1 MNTFSVYIR
10 KYGGWIPI
18 DGTPVFPFSFG
29 RLLDERLNEAYVT
42 LYNSST
48 KEFRPTEDIKIVITY
63 ADGVTTTQY
72 YIIARDD
79 AKEQTPGKG
88 KYKHQL
94 YLVER
99 TKLLE
104 GIVCQSITFTNA
116 RGVDY
121 PFGSAKV
128 PPVDAR
134 TDITYASIYE
144 YPFSGHGISLAS
156 PIRKSENYYMPGIT
170 AVASGYLSAY
180 IDSGHPNAQ
189 LKTTATVVNNVKQSY
204 VKYIDD
210 SGGEVIHYP
219 ETDSELSVE
228 YEIKASRL
236 GNIITIKYGV
246 CIAEPSVNETWVGTF
261 LEFSYSIPTALSLC
275 PVEPWNIA
283 SCVNRVLSLA
293 IPLRKGETKKYQLN
307 PMTSQESELAK
318 IKAPEFTMTQCTLR
332 EQLRV
337 IGGFIHAEPRLTW
350 DDTYGDIIT
359 FDDYG
364 SPRATSFSKP
374 YSIDS
379 RTWDIND
386 YATSLDTTASN
397 IVNSLSYAEGST
409 FEPNGNQTRTVRTE
423 TMYVRVNEE
432 NAVVET
438 TFPIYD
444 ILSVSCGL
452 IVGQT
457 NDTTAG
463 EKYRFAPHNI
473 TPYVFERAQYNLLS
487 SYSGYYPS
495 SKSYAIYYTQG
506 QKNIEGLFF
515 KPENAVSPVLEF
527 YSIVNI
533 LSAATG
539 FSATEIRN
547 NLSIDGYAML
557 CFRVEYIPIFQT
569 RFQHGKNQML
579 SSDVKDYTVV
589 YNQSGNMLESNYY
602 GENVKG
608 AVARIGNV
616 EKSLTYYTR
625 DSAQPGLGWMLNG
638 YAVSAINR
646 QIDPESSKITVGLSK
661 DFNRISQYIGISSN
675 KRLYEVSEKQA
686 YARTVLLHE
695 KIYVGARQINKDTL
709 FADYAAITQIFDKS
723 SSFAETNYVEKV
735 SAVNAY
741 GANGQA
747 GTDYLQ
753 PVQLPVTA
761 SAFGNSM
768 VFSWSYKDNYSAGTK
783 VEWKAKDS
791 IGGYWQNDVPYAD
804 YYGKF
809 KYYYF
814 NLIDNSS
821 PDIADNTSKAL
832 TLPEVS
838 NRLTKG
844 TVTTGADK
852 PLLIMKDSR
861 EILQFNYEVEFV
873 STSPEIIIGSGMPLS
888 CSLVSNVPRF
898 IGTGST
904 KDYNVP
910 YLYFTNSSNPIS
922 KFTRKI
928 KTSDLSTNET
938 NKPASKPI
946 PLYSE
951 SKQSICKT
959 IYSSIGDGTTPQC
972 VKLTFWD
979 GRTVGDVCLSG
990 TSWEEIKTAAGF
1002 GRHMVI
1008 ATKIQQVSKRYVDEN
1023 GTEKVV
1029 VEETGGD
1036 IMAIIND
1043 MDAFFRAFG
1052 SNLGTS
1058 EAQLSIYFTFGK

>member
-48 KEFRPTEDIKIVITY
+48 KEFRPTDDIKVVINY
-63 ADGVTTTQY
+63 ADGITSTQY

-121 PFGSAKV
+121 EFGKSSV
-128 PPVDAR
+128 QPEDAR
-134 TDITYASIYE
+134 PAGSPFPSIDDDTFAGNGVPLPSPISKTATYAVPSI
-144 YPFSGHGISLAS
+144 A
-156 PIRKSENYYMPGIT
+156 
-170 AVASGYLSAY
+170 AVASKYLYAY
-180 IDSGHPNAQ
+180 QGADPSAQ
-189 LKTTATVVNNVKQSY
+189 LKAKINTVDGDITSY
-204 VKYIDD
+204 VAYNTHPGGDIVNLSSD
-210 SGGEVIHYP
+210 SQLT
-219 ETDSELSVE
+219 ETL
-228 YEIKASRL
+228 
-236 GNIITIKYGV
+236 ITITSGLTDILTVTYGV
-246 CIAEPSVNETWVGTF
+246 CIGVPEPSGTWSGTF
-261 LEFSYSIPTALSLC
+261 LQFSYNILCASSLY

-293 IPLRKGETKKYQLN
+293 IPLRKGETKKYKLN
-307 PMTSQESELAK
+307 PMTSQEAELAK

-350 DDTYGDIIT
+350 DDTYGDIIV

-364 SPRATSFSKP
+364 SPKTTSFDKP
-374 YSIDS
+374 YSIDN

-409 FEPNGNQTRTVRTE
+409 FEPNGKQTRTVRTE
-423 TMYVRVNEE
+423 TMYVRVSEE

-452 IVGQT
+452 IKGQSGNT
-457 NDTTAG
+457 PAG
-463 EKYRFAPHNI
+463 SEYRFPPNNI

-515 KPENAVSPVLEF
+515 KPENAISPALEF

-539 FSATEIRN
+539 FSATEIKN
-547 NLSIDGYAML
+547 NLSTDGYAML

-608 AVARIGNV
+608 AAARIGNV

-625 DSAQPGLGWMLNG
+625 DSAQPGLGWMLDG

-695 KIYVGARQINKDTL
+695 KIYVGARQIKEDTL
-709 FADYAAITQIFDKS
+709 FADYNAITQIFDKS

-741 GANGQA
+741 GANGQT
-747 GTDYLQ
+747 GTDYKQ

-783 VEWKAKDS
+783 VEWKAKDKV
-791 IGGYWQNDVPYAD
+791 GGYWQNDVPYSD

-814 NLIDNSS
+814 NLIDNSL
-821 PDIADNTSKAL
+821 IKDNTSKAL

-838 NRLTKG
+838 DRLTKG

-873 STSPEIIIGSGMPLS
+873 STSPEIIIGSGMPLA
-888 CSLVSNVPRF
+888 CSLVSNIPRT
-898 IGTGST
+898 IGTGSNE
-904 KDYNVP
+904 DYNVP

-928 KTSDLSTNET
+928 KTSDLNSRN
-938 NKPASKPI
+938 PI

-951 SKQSICKT
+951 SKQSICKI
-959 IYSSIGDGTTPQC
+959 IYSSISEGSKPQC
-972 VKLTFWD
+972 VA
-979 GRTVGDVCLSG
+979 LSFRDKSQG
-990 TSWEEIKTAAGF
+990 GNPSLSDSAWNQYLSAVANKE
-1002 GRHMVI
+1002 HMVI

-1029 VEETGGD
+1029 VEESGGD
-1036 IMAIIND
+1036 IMAIVND
-1043 MDAFFRAFG
+1043 LSAFNIRFG
-1052 SNLGTS
+1052 KNL
-1058 EAQLSIYFTFGK
+1058 EAGATGPEQLIIYFTFGK

>member
-29 RLLDERLNEAYVT
+29 KLLDERLNEAYVT

-48 KEFRPTEDIKIVITY
+48 KEFRPTEDIKVVITY
-63 ADGVTTTQY
+63 SDGISSTQY

-104 GIVCQSITFTNA
+104 GVVCQSITFTNA

-121 PFGSAKV
+121 EFGKSSVKPEDDRPADSKF
-128 PPVDAR
+128 P
-134 TDITYASIYE
+134 SIDDDR
-144 YPFSGHGISLAS
+144 FANHGISLPS
-156 PIRKSENYYMPGIT
+156 PISKASVYAVPSI
-170 AVASGYLSAY
+170 AKVASGYLSAY
-180 IDSGHPNAQ
+180 QNSYPNAQ
-189 LKTTATVVNNVKQSY
+189 LKAKITTAYGDRTSY
-204 VKYIDD
+204 VSYNTHPGAD
-210 SGGEVIHYP
+210 SVLLSSDSQLTSSLLTVESGL
-219 ETDSELSVE
+219 TDIL
-228 YEIKASRL
+228 
-236 GNIITIKYGV
+236 TISYGV
-246 CIAEPSVNETWVGTF
+246 CIGVQEPSGTWSGTF
-261 LEFSYSIPTALSLC
+261 LQFSYNILCALSLY

-283 SCVNRVLSLA
+283 TCVERVLSLA
-293 IPLRKGETKKYQLN
+293 NPLRFGETAKYQLN
-307 PMTSQESELAK
+307 PMTSQKAELAK

-350 DDTYGDIIT
+350 DDTYGDIIV

-364 SPRATSFSKP
+364 SPQTTSFDKP

-379 RTWDIND
+379 RAWDIND

-409 FEPNGNQTRTVRTE
+409 FEPNGKQTRTVRTE

-452 IVGQT
+452 IIGQT
-457 NDTTAG
+457 DSTTAG
-463 EKYRFAPHNI
+463 SGYRFPPNNI

-515 KPENAVSPVLEF
+515 KPENAISPALEF

-608 AVARIGNV
+608 AAARIGNV

-625 DSAQPGLGWMLNG
+625 ESVQPGLGWMLGG
-638 YAVSAINR
+638 YAISAINR

-695 KIYVGARQINKDTL
+695 KIYVGARKPKEDTL
-709 FADYAAITQIFDKS
+709 FDGYSAITQIFDKS
-723 SSFAETNYVEKV
+723 SNFAETNSVGKI

-741 GANGQA
+741 GANGQTA
-747 GTDYLQ
+747 KDYLQ

-783 VEWKAKDS
+783 VEWKAKDN
-791 IGGYWQNDVPYAD
+791 IGGYWQNDVPYSD

-814 NLIDNSS
+814 NLIANSS
-821 PDIADNTSKAL
+821 SAIEDSASKAL

-838 NRLTKG
+838 DRLTYG
-844 TVTTGADK
+844 TATTGADK

-873 STSPEIIIGSGMPLS
+873 STSPAIIIGSGMPLA
-888 CSLVSNVPRF
+888 CSLVSNIPRI
-898 IGTGST
+898 IGEGSNQ
-904 KDYNVP
+904 DYNVP

-928 KTSDLSTNET
+928 KSYDLNSRT
-938 NKPASKPI
+938 PI

-951 SKQSICKT
+951 SKQSICKI
-959 IYSSIGDGTTPQC
+959 IYSSISEGTKPQC
-972 VKLTFWD
+972 VA
-979 GRTVGDVCLSG
+979 LSFRDKSQG
-990 TSWEEIKTAAGF
+990 GNPSLSETAWTQYLSAVANTE
-1002 GRHMVI
+1002 HMVI

-1029 VEETGGD
+1029 VEESGGD
-1036 IMAIIND
+1036 VMAIVND
-1043 MDAFFRAFG
+1043 LSAFNKEFG
-1052 SNLGTS
+1052 NNL
-1058 EAQLSIYFTFGK
+1058 EAGATDPEQLIIYFTFGK

>member
-48 KEFRPTEDIKIVITY
+48 KEFRPTEDIKVVITY

-121 PFGSAKV
+121 EFGKSSV
-128 PPVDAR
+128 QPEDAR
-134 TDITYASIYE
+134 PADSKDPSIDDSPYAGNGVPLPSPISKTATYAVPSI
-144 YPFSGHGISLAS
+144 A
-156 PIRKSENYYMPGIT
+156 T
-170 AVASGYLSAY
+170 VASKYLSAY
-180 IDSGHPNAQ
+180 QGSDPSAQ
-189 LKTTATVVNNVKQSY
+189 LKAKITTAYGDRTSY
-204 VKYIDD
+204 VAYATHPGGNTVFLSSD
-210 SGGEVIHYP
+210 SQLTESLLTITSGL
-219 ETDSELSVE
+219 TDILTV
-228 YEIKASRL
+228 
-236 GNIITIKYGV
+236 TYGV
-246 CIAEPSVNETWVGTF
+246 CIGVPEPSGTWSGAF
-261 LEFSYSIPTALSLC
+261 LQFSYNILCALSLY

-293 IPLRKGETKKYQLN
+293 IPLRKGETKKYKLN
-307 PMTSQESELAK
+307 PMTLEENELSK

-350 DDTYGDIIT
+350 DDTYGDIIV

-364 SPRATSFSKP
+364 SPQTTSFNKP
-374 YSIDS
+374 YSIDN

-409 FEPNGNQTRTVRTE
+409 FEPNGKQTRTVRTE
-423 TMYVRVNEE
+423 TMYVRVSEE

-515 KPENAVSPVLEF
+515 KPENAISPALEF

-539 FSATEIRN
+539 FSATEIKN
-547 NLSIDGYAML
+547 NLSKDGYAML

-608 AVARIGNV
+608 AAARIGNV

-695 KIYVGARQINKDTL
+695 KIYVGARQTKEDTL
-709 FADYAAITQIFDKS
+709 FSDYAAITQIFDKS

-741 GANGQA
+741 GANGQT

-783 VEWKAKDS
+783 VEWKSKDD
-791 IGGYWQNDVPYAD
+791 IGGYWQDDVPYSD

-814 NLIDNSS
+814 NLIGNSS
-821 PDIADNTSKAL
+821 PDIDDNTSKAL

-861 EILQFNYEVEFV
+861 EILQFNYEIEFV
-873 STSPEIIIGSGMPLS
+873 STSPEIIIGSGMPLA
-888 CSLVSNVPRF
+888 CSLVSNIPRT
-898 IGTGST
+898 IGTGSNE
-904 KDYNVP
+904 DYNVP

-951 SKQSICKT
+951 SKQSVCKT
-959 IYSSIGDGTTPQC
+959 IYSSIGEGTTPQC

-979 GRTVGDVCLSG
+979 GRTGGDVCLSG
-990 TSWEEIKTAAGF
+990 TSWEAIKTAAGF

-1023 GTEKVV
+1023 GAEKVV
-1029 VEETGGD
+1029 VEESGGD